1 MIDLKSTTSFDLKTI
16 LDSEIGKIGLG
27 WDIKGIIDSQKRIY
41 TINDDTKLI
50 SKVFELIVT
59 PLVLE
64 MGKKYGVKIIL
75 SDRQTVYPDFTI
87 ILPDQTKY
95 ALDVKSTYRRNRNQV
110 AGFTLGSYTGYLR
123 NPTKNIMFPY
133 PEYKQHWILGFI
145 YTREENVNDNIVT
158 LDKIESITPA
168 IKNIEII
175 IQEKYK
181 IASDRPGSGNTANI
195 GSALDIN
202 VLKNGIGVFSKLG
215 EKKFE
220 EYWRGFS
227 TKRDS
232 TIAGRQQPYRNITQ
246 YREWR
251 KNH

>member
-1 MIDLKSTTSFDLKTI
+1 MNDLKTTTSLDLKSI
-16 LDSEIGKIGLG
+16 LDDEIGRIGLG

-64 MGKKYGVKIIL
+64 IGKKYGVEIIL

-87 ILPDQTKY
+87 VLPDQTRY
-95 ALDVKSTYRRNRNQV
+95 ALDVKSTYRRNENRV

-133 PEYKQHWILGFI
+133 PEYKQHWVLGFI
-145 YTREENVNDNIVT
+145 YTREENANDNIVT
-158 LDKIESITPA
+158 LDKIDSITPA
-168 IKNIEII
+168 IRDIEII
-175 IQEKYK
+175 VQEKYK

-195 GSALDIN
+195 GSAIDIG
-202 VLKNGIGVFSKLG
+202 VLKNGAGVFSKFG
-215 EKKFE
+215 EKEFE
-220 EYWRGFS
+220 KYWRGFT

-232 TIAGRQQPYRNITQ
+232 AIARKQQPYRNIA
-246 YREWR
+246 EVLD
-251 KNH
+251 

>member
-1 MIDLKSTTSFDLKTI
+1 MNTFDIKGI
-16 LDSEIGKIGLG
+16 LEEEIGKIGLG

-59 PLVLE
+59 PLILE
-64 MGKKYGVKIIL
+64 IGKKYKIEIIL
-75 SDRQTVYPDFTI
+75 SDRQTVYPDFTFVF
-87 ILPDQTKY
+87 PDKTKY
-95 ALDVKSTYRRNRNQV
+95 AVDVKSTYRRNGKQV

-133 PEYKQHWILGFI
+133 NEYVQHWVLGFI
-145 YTREENVNDNIVT
+145 YTRELNANDNIVT
-158 LDKIESITPA
+158 LDQIDLITPA

-195 GSALDIN
+195 GSALDIDI
-202 VLKNGIGVFSKLG
+202 LKTGTGVFSELG
-215 EKKFE
+215 EEVFE
-220 EYWRGFS
+220 EYWREFK

-232 TIAGRQQPYRNITQ
+232 SIAGQQQPYRN
-246 YREWR
+246 YKEYLDWR